1 MNDKTPHQSEPR
13 PDERP
18 FAHIISRTLLH
29 QQNKR
34 STATPHRSA
43 IPEYRI
49 AIEHGSIR
57 IGQVKDPGY
66 GQPEREL

>member
-1 MNDKTPHQSEPR
+1 MNNKNPNRSEPR
-13 PDERP
+13 PDGRP

-34 STATPHRSA
+34 SNTAQHRST

-49 AIEHGSIR
+49 IIEHGSIWL
-57 IGQVKDPGY
+57 GQGIDMEYEEPG
-66 GQPEREL
+66 QEL